1 MMTNRYRLFNAALLG
16 TAIAAAGVCAQEYPS
31 KPIRM
36 IVPFAPGGHAGSR
49 RRFWCWG
56 GDGVRPSGLWHCMRQ
71 RFAIALFA
79 ACSLVAPLACSQEYP
94 SKPIRMIV
102 PFAPGGGTD
111 IVARTLAQK
120 MTEQFKQ
127 TVIVDNRAGGGGT
140 IGVETAVRATPDG
153 YTVIMMSGSYATNA
167 AMFKTSFD
175 PANDILPMALV
186 GDTAFIIVLHP
197 NVPIKSVAE
206 LVAYS
211 KAKPGAIN
219 YASSGTGGIAHLSG
233 ELFDLLAGT
242 KMTHIA
248 YKGTGPAMND
258 LLGGQVQLLFGSAPS
273 TVPLV
278 KANRLRALAV
288 TTLKR
293 MSALPELPT
302 IDEAGVKGYEVV
314 LWYGVLGPKALPK
327 HVVERWNSGVRSATK
342 LPDLRERLLSEGF
355 AIDDSPPAVFQAL
368 LRRDVAKWQK
378 VVKDAKIPP
387 IQ

>member
-1 MMTNRYRLFNAALLG
+1 MSLLKLFAAALIV
-16 TAIAAAGVCAQEYPS
+16 ASSISSVAFAQEYPT
-31 KPIRM
+31 
-36 IVPFAPGGHAGSR
+36 
-49 RRFWCWG
+49 
-56 GDGVRPSGLWHCMRQ
+56 
-71 RFAIALFA
+71 
-79 ACSLVAPLACSQEYP
+79 
-94 SKPIRMIV
+94 KPIRMIV

-111 IVARTLAQK
+111 IVARVLAQK

-140 IGVETAVRATPDG
+140 IGIETAVRATPDG
-153 YTVIMMSGSYATNA
+153 YTVIIMSGSYATNA

-175 PANDILPMALV
+175 PANDILPMGLI
-186 GDTAFIIVLHP
+186 GDTAFILVMHP
-197 NVPIKSVAE
+197 SVQLKSVSE
-206 LVAYS
+206 LVAHL
-211 KAKPGAIN
+211 KAKPGSLN

-258 LLGGQVQLLFGSAPS
+258 VLGGQVQMIFGSAPS

-288 TTLKR
+288 TTMKR
-293 MSALPELPT
+293 MSSFPELPT

-327 HVVERWNSGVRSATK
+327 HIVERWNSGIRKATK
-342 LPDLRERLLSEGF
+342 LPDMRERLISEGF
-355 AIDDSPPAVFQAL
+355 EIDDSPPSVFQAL
-368 LRRDVAKWQK
+368 LKRDVAKWQK
-378 VVKDAKIPP
+378 VVKDANVPR

>member
-1 MMTNRYRLFNAALLG
+1 MMSYRF
-16 TAIAAAGVCAQEYPS
+16 
-31 KPIRM
+31 
-36 IVPFAPGGHAGSR
+36 
-49 RRFWCWG
+49 
-56 GDGVRPSGLWHCMRQ
+56 
-71 RFAIALFA
+71 ALFA
-79 ACSLVAPLACSQEYP
+79 AGLFGFALPAANLCAQEYP

-111 IVARTLAQK
+111 IVARVLAQK
-120 MTEQFKQ
+120 MTEQFRQ

-153 YTVIMMSGSYATNA
+153 YTVIIMSGSYATNA

-175 PANDILPMALV
+175 PANDILPMGLI
-186 GDTAFIIVLHP
+186 GDTAFILVMHP
-197 NVPIKSVAE
+197 GVPLKSVSE
-206 LVAYS
+206 LVAHL
-211 KAKPGAIN
+211 KAKPGSLN

-258 LLGGQVQLLFGSAPS
+258 VLGGQVQMIFGSAPS

-288 TTLKR
+288 TTMKR
-293 MSALPELPT
+293 MSSFPELPT

-327 HVVERWNSGVRSATK
+327 HIVERWNSGIRRATK
-342 LPDLRERLLSEGF
+342 LPDMRERLIAEGF
-355 AIDDSPPAVFQAL
+355 EIDDSPPAVFQAL
-368 LRRDVAKWQK
+368 LKRDVAKWQK
-378 VVKDAKIPP
+378 VVKDAKVPP

>member
-1 MMTNRYRLFNAALLG
+1 MMRNRLRLMVVLL
-16 TAIAAAGVCAQEYPS
+16 AAA
-31 KPIRM
+31 
-36 IVPFAPGGHAGSR
+36 
-49 RRFWCWG
+49 
-56 GDGVRPSGLWHCMRQ
+56 
-71 RFAIALFA
+71 FA
-79 ACSLVAPLACSQEYP
+79 ACAAHAQEYP

-111 IVARTLAQK
+111 IVARVLAQK
-120 MTEQFKQ
+120 MTELFRQ

-153 YTVIMMSGSYATNA
+153 YTVILMSGSYATNA

-197 NVPIKSVAE
+197 GVPIRSVAE

-233 ELFDLLAGT
+233 ELFDMLAGT

-278 KANRLRALAV
+278 KSNRLRALAV

-293 MSALPELPT
+293 MTALPELPT

-314 LWYGVLGPKALPK
+314 LWYGVLGPKALPRQI
-327 HVVERWNSGVRSATK
+327 VERWNSGVRAATK

-355 AIDDSPPAVFQAL
+355 AIDDSPPSVFQAL
-368 LRRDVAKWQK
+368 LKRDVAKWQK
-378 VVKDAKIPP
+378 VVKEAKIPS

>member
-1 MMTNRYRLFNAALLG
+1 MMSLLKLFAAALIV
-16 TAIAAAGVCAQEYPS
+16 ASSISSVAFAQEYPT
-31 KPIRM
+31 
-36 IVPFAPGGHAGSR
+36 
-49 RRFWCWG
+49 
-56 GDGVRPSGLWHCMRQ
+56 
-71 RFAIALFA
+71 
-79 ACSLVAPLACSQEYP
+79 
-94 SKPIRMIV
+94 KPIRMIV

-111 IVARTLAQK
+111 IVARVLAQK

-140 IGVETAVRATPDG
+140 IGIETAVRATPDG
-153 YTVIMMSGSYATNA
+153 YTVIIMSGSYATNA

-175 PANDILPMALV
+175 PANDILPMGLI
-186 GDTAFIIVLHP
+186 GDTAFILVMHP
-197 NVPIKSVAE
+197 SVQLKSVSE
-206 LVAYS
+206 LVAHL
-211 KAKPGAIN
+211 KAKPGSLN

-258 LLGGQVQLLFGSAPS
+258 VLGGQVQMIFGSAPS

-288 TTLKR
+288 TTMKR
-293 MSALPELPT
+293 MSSFPELPT

-327 HVVERWNSGVRSATK
+327 HIVERWNSGIRKATK
-342 LPDLRERLLSEGF
+342 LPDMRERLISEGF
-355 AIDDSPPAVFQAL
+355 EIDDSPPSVFQAL
-368 LRRDVAKWQK
+368 LKRDVAKWQK
-378 VVKDAKIPP
+378 VVKDANVPR